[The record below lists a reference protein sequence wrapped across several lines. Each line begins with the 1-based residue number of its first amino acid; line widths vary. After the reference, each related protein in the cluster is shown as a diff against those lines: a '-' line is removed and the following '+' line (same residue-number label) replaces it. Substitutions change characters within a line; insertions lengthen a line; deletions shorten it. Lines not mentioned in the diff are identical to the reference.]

1 MAKVELPPEDK
12 DKSIQANIQFPDPQ
26 ELQELFGDVELD
38 DEIEITITGK
48 VTGMHMDRGEEFK
61 HGAIELDVLSI
72 NGESSKQK
80 TDREEMED
88 TTDDS
93 KE

>member
-1 MAKVELPPEDK
+1 MAQAESPLEDK
-12 DKSIQANIQFPDPQ
+12 DESIRANISFPDPQ
-26 ELQELFGDVELD
+26 ELQDLFPDVELD

-80 TDREEMED
+80 VDREEMED
-88 TTDDS
+88 TTEE